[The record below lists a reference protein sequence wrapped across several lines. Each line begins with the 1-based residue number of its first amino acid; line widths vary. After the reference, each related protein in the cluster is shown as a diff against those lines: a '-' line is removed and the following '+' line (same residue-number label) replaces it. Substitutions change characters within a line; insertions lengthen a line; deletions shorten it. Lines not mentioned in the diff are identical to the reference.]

1 MEVNHGKSHSA
12 QFECGLCE
20 IVAKNLENLEMRLT
34 TYEIY
39 QCDDYEKCFKKLSE
53 IKEHIKDEH
62 ANYIIHAK
70 QNRADSDEIDLVGY
84 SEHFFQA
91 NN

>member
-20 IVAKNLENLEMRLT
+20 FVATNLENLEKHLN

-39 QCDDYEKCFKKLSE
+39 QYDDCEKHFKKLAE
-53 IKEHIKDEH
+53 IKEHIKD
-62 ANYIIHAK
+62 K
-70 QNRADSDEIDLVGY
+70 QLFY
-84 SEHFFQA
+84 SCETEQSR
-91 NN
+91 